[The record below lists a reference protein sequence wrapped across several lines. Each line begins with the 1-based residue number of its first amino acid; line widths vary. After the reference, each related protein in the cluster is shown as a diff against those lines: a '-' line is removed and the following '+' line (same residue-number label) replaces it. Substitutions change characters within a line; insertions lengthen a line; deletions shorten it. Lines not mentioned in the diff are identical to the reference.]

1 MLKPPIFAALC
12 LALIT
17 AAPALAE
24 SAGGQKQGASLPN
37 VRLQDK
43 PQTIVSDPAAVPA
56 TPEAHMF
63 AGAKPGLGLSSRTY
77 PQEDGTSA
85 IATGIIGS
93 LPVMPGISAG
103 LGIFS
108 VRHEDQKEPEFRRNW
123 SAKSVGPRNR
133 RVAAVGLNVAF

>member
-12 LALIT
+12 VALVT
-17 AAPALAE
+17 AAPACAE
-24 SAGGQKQGASLPN
+24 SAGGQKQGASLPKI
-37 VRLQDK
+37 L
-43 PQTIVSDPAAVPA
+43 VSDPAAPTA
-56 TPEAHMF
+56 PEAHMF
-63 AGAKPGLGLSSRTY
+63 TGQTPGLGLSSRTY
-77 PQEDGTSA
+77 PQQDGTA
-85 IATGIIGS
+85 AVATGLFGS

-123 SAKSVGPRNR
+123 SAKSVGPRDR